1 MNTERRL
8 RLFIVARIVVTIL
21 FLASTIVLKLTDSN
35 AIGQFQFKGIIQ
47 LMVLSCLFSAV
58 SLVLLRRRTWLSSLS
73 RIQIVWDIL
82 FVTLLVVLTDGIASP
97 YSFLYLLAI
106 MSAGMLLTRQQ
117 ALYTAALCVILYG
130 AMVDFQYYGLLNGVG
145 LSPEVAQQRGSVVIF
160 YTIFLHLVGFVLAAV
175 MGSHLAER
183 ARVTEVNY
191 EELKQLH
198 STIVEH
204 LESGLLTVT
213 NDGLIKVFNP
223 YSEKLTGLTQVNAY
237 GRPVSSIFPQL
248 PAYADLLGAH
258 AQGDFFYRTPSGTP
272 LTIGYASVP
281 FKNMQGDITGL
292 IVTLK
297 DLTGIKQMEL
307 ALKRSDRLA
316 ALGELSA
323 RMAHEIRNP
332 LAAISGSVQLLS
344 EHGSL
349 REHESRL
356 LAIVMRESGRL
367 NGLIT
372 DFLAYAR
379 PTPPR
384 FERFGLYKLIGDL
397 QALLVGDTRFE
408 KVRLLQ
414 EVPDD
419 LVAWADRGQLQQ
431 VLLNLF
437 HNAADAMPEG
447 GDLTFCA
454 DLQSGI
460 DDAGTNFSL
469 LCLKVVDQGVGMDE
483 ETCRHLFEPFWT
495 TKPAGTGLGLATVY
509 RIVDGHGGLVQV
521 EPREGGG
528 TVVSILLPMMEEIQG
543 ENQNSGC

>member
-237 GRPVSSIFPQL
+237 GRPVSSVFPQL
-248 PAYADLLGAH
+248 PAYSDLLGAH

-460 DDAGTNFSL
+460 DDAGTYFSL
-469 LCLKVVDQGVGMDE
+469 LCLKVADQGVGMDE
-483 ETCRHLFEPFWT
+483 ETSRHLFEPFWT

>member
-1 MNTERRL
+1 M
-8 RLFIVARIVVTIL
+8 FILARIVVTIL
-21 FLASTIVLKLTDSN
+21 FLASTIVLKLTDSE
-35 AIGQFQFKGIIQ
+35 AIGQFQFRGIIE
-47 LMVLSCLFSAV
+47 LMVLSCLFSAA
-58 SLVLLRRRTWLSSLS
+58 SLAFLRRQTWLTQLS
-73 RIQIVWDIL
+73 CIQVIWDIL
-82 FVTLLVVLTDGIASP
+82 FVTLLLMLTDGIASP

-130 AMVDFQYYGLLNGVG
+130 AMVDFQYYGLLSGIG
-145 LSPEVAQQRGSVVIF
+145 LSSEIAQQKGSVVIF
-160 YTIFLHLVGFVLAAV
+160 YTIFLHLIGFVLAAV
-175 MGSHLAER
+175 MGSHFAER

-213 NDGLIKVFNP
+213 SDGLIKVFNP
-223 YSEKLTGLTQVNAY
+223 YIEKLTGLTQAYAY
-237 GRPVSSIFPQL
+237 GRPVSSVFPQL
-248 PAYADLLGAH
+248 ITHGDALVSH
-258 AQGDFFYRTPSGTP
+258 TQGDFYYRSSSGSP

-281 FKNMQGDITGL
+281 FKNIRGDVSGS

-297 DLTGIKQMEL
+297 DLTEIRQMEL

-344 EHGSL
+344 EHGCL
-349 REHESRL
+349 RDHESRL
-356 LAIVMRESGRL
+356 LAIVMRESDRL

-379 PTPPR
+379 PTPPKH
-384 FERFGLYKLIGDL
+384 ERFNLA
-397 QALLVGDTRFE
+397 ALLRDLDVLLVADARFE
-408 KVRLLQ
+408 KVHLLQ
-414 EVPDD
+414 KVPAD
-419 LVAWADRGQLQQ
+419 LFAWADKGQLQQ

-437 HNAADAMPEG
+437 HNAADAMPDG
-447 GDLTFCA
+447 GELSVTA
-454 DLQSGI
+454 DMQSGT
-460 DDAGTNFSL
+460 DDAGTHFSL
-469 LCLKVVDQGVGMDE
+469 LCLKVADQGRGMDE
-483 ETCRHLFEPFWT
+483 ETSRHLFEPFWT

-509 RIVDGHGGLVQV
+509 RVVDGHGGIVQV
-521 EPREGGG
+521 GPHEGGG
-528 TVVSILLPMMEEIQG
+528 TVVSILLPMMEDTQG